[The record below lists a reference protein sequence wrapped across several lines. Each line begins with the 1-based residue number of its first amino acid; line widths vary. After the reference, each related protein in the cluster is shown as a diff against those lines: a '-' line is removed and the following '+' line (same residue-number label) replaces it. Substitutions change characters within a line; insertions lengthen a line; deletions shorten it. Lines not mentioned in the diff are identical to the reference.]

1 MKSLL
6 IPAALLAAFT
16 IAIAPV
22 TAATTLP
29 AGTVKNIVLVHGA
42 WADASSWNNVAH
54 VLKRKGYHVTAV
66 NIPLTSLAADAA
78 ATKAVIDAQD
88 GPTVLVGH
96 SWAGFVIGEVGND
109 PKVDALVYVSAFAPE
124 KGESVAS
131 LSASGPPSEGVQA
144 IRPDDK
150 GFLYLDKAA
159 FPTVFGQD
167 LPISESESLA
177 NMQLPI
183 NHTAFDEPATVAA
196 WHTKP
201 SWFVVSNKDLILD
214 PSAQKFFANRI
225 KATTT
230 IVEGGH
236 DTLIA
241 FPKQVA
247 AAIEAASRGAN
258 L

>member
-6 IPAALLAAFT
+6 LPAALSAAITVAFT
-16 IAIAPV
+16 SAS
-22 TAATTLP
+22 AATALP

-66 NIPLTSLAADAA
+66 KIPLTSLADDAA
-78 ATKAVIDAQD
+78 LTKAVIDAQV

-96 SWAGFVIGEVGND
+96 SWGGFVIGEAGND
-109 PKVDALVYVSAFAPE
+109 PKVSALVYVSAFAPE
-124 KGESVAS
+124 KGESVSA
-131 LSASGPPSEGVQA
+131 LSAGGPPSKGVQA

-159 FPTVFGQD
+159 FAAVFGQD
-167 LPISESESLA
+167 LPAAESASLA
-177 NMQLPI
+177 DKQLPI

-196 WHTKP
+196 WHDKP
-201 SWFVVSNKDLILD
+201 SWFVVSDKDQILD
-214 PSAQKFFANRI
+214 PGAQRFFANRI
-225 KATTT
+225 KAATT

-241 FPKQVA
+241 FPEQVA

-258 L
+258 P

>member
-54 VLKRKGYHVTAV
+54 VLKGKGYHVTAV

-150 GFLYLDKAA
+150 GFLYLDKTA
-159 FPTVFGQD
+159 FATVFGRD
-167 LPISESESLA
+167 LPASKSESLA
-177 NMQLPI
+177 NAQLPI

-196 WHTKP
+196 WHSKP
-201 SWFVVSNKDLILD
+201 SWFVVSDKDLILD

-247 AAIEAASRGAN
+247 AAIEAASRGVN